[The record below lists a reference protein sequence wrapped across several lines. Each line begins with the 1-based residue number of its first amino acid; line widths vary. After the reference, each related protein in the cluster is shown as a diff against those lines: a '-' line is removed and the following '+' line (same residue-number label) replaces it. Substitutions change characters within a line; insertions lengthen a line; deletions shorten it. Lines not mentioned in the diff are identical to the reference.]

1 MSKISEKDLAAGLRN
16 RRNPRVIEEE
26 VRSSTVM
33 GQMINDA
40 LRIPIAAI
48 RPSPF
53 QVREVTEQAIE
64 DLMSSIVDTD
74 GLISPVIVRPVP
86 EGCYELIAGHT
97 RYEACKR
104 LGHTDIPAIVR
115 QFSDQD
121 AARALAADNLAREDL
136 SDYEIFK
143 QLKSLFELGFVKS
156 NSEASSLI
164 GRTRQDVIRYNCFG
178 KLPSRVLE
186 MLEANKQLLGASA
199 AQAICVYPAEKVVEG
214 CERLASGK
222 FRTQQELMAWL
233 IRPAVSPHTR
243 QETRVLDKAGKTIG
257 KLNRGID
264 NIKITA
270 KGIDF
275 VALEKALQAELEKQ
289 GFRF

>member
-1 MSKISEKDLAAGLRN
+1 MSKISEKDLAAGLRS
-16 RRNPRVIEEE
+16 RRKPSAIEEE
-26 VRSSTVM
+26 VRSSSVM

-40 LRIPIAAI
+40 LRIPIDAI
-48 RPSPF
+48 CPSPF

-74 GLISPVIVRPVP
+74 GLITPVVVRPIAD
-86 EGCYELIAGHT
+86 GRYELIAGHT
-97 RYEACKR
+97 RYQACKR
-104 LGHTDIPAIVR
+104 LGYTDIPAIVR

-143 QLKSLFELGFVKS
+143 QLKSLFEFGFVKS
-156 NSEASSLI
+156 NSEASRLI
-164 GRTRQDVIRYNCFG
+164 GRTRQDVIRYNCYG
-178 KLPSRVLE
+178 KLPAAVLE
-186 MLEANKQLLGASA
+186 ILENNKQLIGAST
-199 AQAICVYPAEKVVEG
+199 AQAIYAYPAEKIIEG

-233 IRPAVSPHTR
+233 IRPTVAPQAR
-243 QETRVLDKAGKTIG
+243 QEVRVLDKGGKTIG

-270 KGIDF
+270 KGVDF
-275 VALEKALQAELEKQ
+275 SALEKAVQAELEKQ